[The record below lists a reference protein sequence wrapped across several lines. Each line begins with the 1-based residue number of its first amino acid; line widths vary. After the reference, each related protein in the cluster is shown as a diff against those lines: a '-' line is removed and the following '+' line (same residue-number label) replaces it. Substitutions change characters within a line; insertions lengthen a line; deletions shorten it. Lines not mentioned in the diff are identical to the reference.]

1 MRRMG
6 SMGSRDRMGKKD
18 DKLRRRK
25 VFRKK
30 ICRFC
35 ADKIDKIDYKDVERL
50 RNCVTERG
58 KMLPSRISGT
68 CARHQKQLSAAVK
81 RARFVALLPYMAG

>member
-6 SMGSRDRMGKKD
+6 SKGRMEKKD

-30 ICRFC
+30 VCRFC
-35 ADKIDKIDYKDVERL
+35 ADKIDKIDYKDIQRL

-81 RARFVALLPYMAG
+81 RARFVALLPYMAR

>member
-6 SMGSRDRMGKKD
+6 SKGRMEKKD

-25 VFRKK
+25 MFRKK
-30 ICRFC
+30 VCRFC
-35 ADKIDKIDYKDVERL
+35 ADKIDKIDYKDIQRL

-81 RARFVALLPYMAG
+81 RARFVALLPYMAR

>member
-6 SMGSRDRMGKKD
+6 RMEKKD
-18 DKLRRRK
+18 NKLRRRK

-30 ICRFC
+30 VCRFC
-35 ADKIDKIDYKDVERL
+35 ADKIDKIDYKDIQRL

-81 RARFVALLPYMAG
+81 RARFVALLPYMAR

>member
-1 MRRMG
+1 MGRME
-6 SMGSRDRMGKKD
+6 KKD
-18 DKLRRRK
+18 NKLRRRK

-30 ICRFC
+30 VCRFC
-35 ADKIDKIDYKDVERL
+35 ADKIDKIDYKDIQRL

-81 RARFVALLPYMAG
+81 RARFVALLPYMAR

>member
-6 SMGSRDRMGKKD
+6 SKGRMEKKD

-30 ICRFC
+30 VCRFC
-35 ADKIDKIDYKDVERL
+35 ADKVDKIDYKDVQRL
-50 RNCVTERG
+50 RNCITERG